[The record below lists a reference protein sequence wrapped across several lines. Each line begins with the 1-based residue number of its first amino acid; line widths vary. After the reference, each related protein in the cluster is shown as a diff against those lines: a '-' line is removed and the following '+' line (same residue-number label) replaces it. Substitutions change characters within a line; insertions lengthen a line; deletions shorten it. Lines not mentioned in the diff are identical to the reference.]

1 MAGQPNLIKLGNDKA
16 RGVQEY
22 LEWWLALRR
31 QGIPGFAWTPEHVV
45 IPELNRIDRMQR
57 IAEALTASGFRGREV
72 DAIMGGNWR
81 RLLTDVLG

>member
-1 MAGQPNLIKLGNDKA
+1 MAGQPNLIKLGNDNA

-31 QGIPGFAWTPEHVV
+31 QGIPG
-45 IPELNRIDRMQR
+45 
-57 IAEALTASGFRGREV
+57 GREV